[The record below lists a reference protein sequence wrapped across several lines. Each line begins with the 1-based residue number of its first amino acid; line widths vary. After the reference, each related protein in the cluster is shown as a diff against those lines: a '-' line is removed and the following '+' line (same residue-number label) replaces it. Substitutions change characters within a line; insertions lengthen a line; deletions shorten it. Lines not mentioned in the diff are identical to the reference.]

1 MSIFLA
7 GSGCPVRDPA
17 PHGMKTMQPKT
28 RLDVLMVEK
37 GLVSSRERARALI
50 MEGKVRVAGVRVDKP
65 GKVFQHD
72 VPVSIDVDSAYVS
85 RGGLKLEAALDGFGL
100 DPRDLTIL
108 DAGASTG
115 GFTHC
120 LLERGAARVIAVDVG
135 YGQFDWGLR
144 NDPRVFLIER
154 TNVRFLDPSI
164 LPFSVDAGVADLSFI
179 SLRLV
184 LGRLYDILPPGGW
197 LLPLVKP
204 QFEVG
209 RADVGKG
216 GVVRD
221 PRKIKDAVDRVKAF
235 AVQAGFVVQ
244 GELESPIKGAKGN
257 REFFVLLHKER
268 PETHKGRP

>member
-1 MSIFLA
+1 
-7 GSGCPVRDPA
+7 
-17 PHGMKTMQPKT
+17 MKTTQPKI

-50 MEGKVRVAGVRVDKP
+50 MEGKVLVAGVRVDKP
-65 GKVFQHD
+65 GRVFQPD
-72 VPVSIDVDSAYVS
+72 VPVSKEADREYVS

-100 DPRDLTIL
+100 DPRGLTVL

-144 NDPRVFLIER
+144 NDSRVFLLER
-154 TNVRFLDPSI
+154 TNIRFLDPSA
-164 LPFSVDAGVADLSFI
+164 LPFPVDAAVADLSFI

-184 LGRLYDILPPGGW
+184 LGRLYDVLPPGGW

-221 PRKIKDAVDRVKAF
+221 IQRIKEAVDRVKAF
-235 AVQAGFVVQ
+235 AHQVGFLVE
-244 GELESPIKGAKGN
+244 GELESPIRGAKGN
-257 REFFVLLHKER
+257 REFFVLLRKEQPKAHGAR
-268 PETHKGRP
+268 LDLKREI